1 MNHPSLDRVHDTLIF
16 RKAGLSRTL
25 FKVEYASSW
34 STLGDKG
41 GDTDRANKTVR
52 KKGSRVERG
61 GDTDRVK
68 KTV

>member
-1 MNHPSLDRVHDTLIF
+1 M
-16 RKAGLSRTL
+16 SRTL

-52 KKGSRVERG
+52 EKGSRVERG